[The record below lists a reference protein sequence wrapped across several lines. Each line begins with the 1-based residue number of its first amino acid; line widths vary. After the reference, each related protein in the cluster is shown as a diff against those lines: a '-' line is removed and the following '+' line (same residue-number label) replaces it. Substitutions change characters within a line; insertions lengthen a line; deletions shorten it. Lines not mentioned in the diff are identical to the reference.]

1 MSRGT
6 RRATSVDVILERHS
20 DSVLLIVEDDGVGFE
35 AETPSSAD
43 GGFGLLGMQERAA
56 LVGATL
62 EIESSA
68 GQGHDR
74 LASNADAA
82 QTQPSDHA

>member
-1 MSRGT
+1 M
-6 RRATSVDVILERHS
+6 
-20 DSVLLIVEDDGVGFE
+20 LLIVEDDGVGFDPGE
-35 AETPSSAD
+35 PPDSE

-68 GQGHDR
+68 GKGTTCSC
-74 LASNADAA
+74 A
-82 QTQPSDHA
+82 